1 MSSSILNNTAKMSAA
16 GSGKTWDICHD
27 ALQAVKNSNK
37 RALILSFTNR
47 SIESARNEIRKQNG
61 SVLHPQIVAKTW
73 YRFLLS
79 DMIKPYQTGITNGR
93 INHIKSVDFSE
104 QFGQVNR
111 NKAGSYARYITSGKN
126 VRSNQASE
134 LAVLLNRL
142 SSGMSIKRLEGIY
155 SNIYFDEIQ
164 DLVGYDIDLL
174 RLLMES
180 KIAITCCGDSKQATF
195 TTHVAKK
202 NKKQAGKNIW
212 VFFSELETEGLV
224 QIERKLASRRFNR
237 DICCFANAVYPIGD
251 AITTIMEDV
260 TEHDGVFLI
269 DEVDA
274 DIYSEYFCP
283 QILRF
288 DAHTKIV
295 KSCLNF
301 GACKGETFDRV
312 LIYPNGKLS
321 DFILKDKALDHP
333 EKYYVGVTRPRYSIA
348 FAMKKLPAQ
357 LSRYEEVVISI
368 AGNEIRA
375 LKYQGITFPVA
386 H

>member
-1 MSSSILNNTAKMSAA
+1 MSSNILNNTAKMSAA

-27 ALQAVKNSNK
+27 ALQAVKNSTK
-37 RALILSFTNR
+37 RVLILSFTNR
-47 SIESARNEIRKQNG
+47 SIESAKNEIRKQNG
-61 SVLHPQIVAKTW
+61 GVLHPQIVAKTW

-111 NKAGSYARYITSGKN
+111 NKAGSYMRYITSGKN

-180 KIAITCCGDSKQATF
+180 TIAITCCGDSKQATF

-202 NKKQAGKNIW
+202 NKKQTGKNIW
-212 VFFSELETEGLV
+212 LFFSELETEGLV

-269 DEVDA
+269 DEVDV

-295 KSCLNF
+295 KPCLNF

-312 LIYPNGKLS
+312 LIYPNGKLN
-321 DFILKDKALDHP
+321 DFILKGNVLDHP
-333 EKYYVGVTRPRYSIA
+333 EKYYVGVTRPKYSIA
-348 FAMKKLPAQ
+348 FAMKKLPAR
-357 LSRYEEVVISI
+357 LSLTSLLFFIST
-368 AGNEIRA
+368 R
-375 LKYQGITFPVA
+375 LF
-386 H
+386 